1 MMLKVKVLKREI
13 PVQVKPVQGKGS
25 SRQGELSDESESDS
39 CEKREVEKCSGVENA
54 LDDSAIVRVSWPD
67 K

>member
-25 SRQGELSDESESDS
+25 SRQGELSDESESLIPV
-39 CEKREVEKCSGVENA
+39 KRERWRNA
-54 LDDSAIVRVSWPD
+54 VVLKMPWMTVQL
-67 K
+67 